1 MSKRLTLYM
10 ASYCDHCEW
19 VEQLLRN
26 KELDADVWDCK
37 NLLHHPGVSRAT
49 NRETGVKVNIAI
61 PAVPFLLDET
71 NDPPLAIFGAEAIL
85 AHVGGTKIMLPLAAV
100 AEE

>member
-1 MSKRLTLYM
+1 M
-10 ASYCDHCEW
+10 ADYCDHCEW
-19 VEQLLRN
+19 VEQLLRS

-37 NLLHHPGVSRAT
+37 NLLRRPGLSRAT
-49 NRETGVKVNIAI
+49 NRRTGVKVTIEI

-85 AHVGGTKIMLPLAAV
+85 AHVGGTTLLLPTAV